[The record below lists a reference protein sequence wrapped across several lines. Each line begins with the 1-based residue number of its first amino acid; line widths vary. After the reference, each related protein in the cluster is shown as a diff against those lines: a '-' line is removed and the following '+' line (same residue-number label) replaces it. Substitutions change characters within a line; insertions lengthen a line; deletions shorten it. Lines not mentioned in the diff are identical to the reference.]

1 MPEVLTV
8 GWREWLALPEL
19 GVDKIKAKVD
29 TGARTSALHTFYIE
43 PFTKGSEHWVK
54 FGVHPIQGDL
64 DTVVHCTAPI
74 KDQRTVRDSGGHAED
89 RYVIDTLVNLGG
101 KIFTAELTLTNRE
114 NMRFRMLLGRT
125 ALRGRALVS
134 PGRTLGSYSRGKPA
148 SGRSRRT
155 DRLGKLCEPAGNA
168 GSGL

>member
-19 GVDKIKAKVD
+19 GVEKIKAKVD

-43 PFTKGSEHWVK
+43 PFMKGAEHWVK

-64 DTVVHCTAPI
+64 KTVVHCRALI

-89 RYVIDTLVNLGG
+89 RYVIDTLITLGEHT
-101 KIFTAELTLTNRE
+101 ISAELTLTNRE

-134 PGRTLGSYSRGKPA
+134 PGESYLCKKP
-148 SGRSRRT
+148 
-155 DRLGKLCEPAGNA
+155 KNKK
-168 GSGL
+168 